1 MELNMELPRS
11 NIDFS
16 GLRSYVYRLA
26 ERLNVVLS
34 SLDSENFVSSAG
46 AVFSVSEKSGADIKE
61 LKQSIVRTASL
72 ISKVEDKLTTT
83 MEESYVAKSDIGTYT
98 SDAVGTYEV
107 GGRGIEQYFSL
118 IEEVSENISKI
129 EGYVKSGVLDE
140 GVIGIEIGSFGVTGE
155 TPFKVRLSDNRLSFF
170 DGDSEVAYL
179 SDSVLY
185 ITRAEIK
192 GALALGG
199 YELDLTDGVAWR
211 WNGS

>member
-1 MELNMELPRS
+1 M
-11 NIDFS
+11 
-16 GLRSYVYRLA
+16 
-26 ERLNVVLS
+26 
-34 SLDSENFVSSAG
+34 
-46 AVFSVSEKSGADIKE
+46 
-61 LKQSIVRTASL
+61 
-72 ISKVEDKLTTT
+72 
-83 MEESYVAKSDIGTYT
+83 
-98 SDAVGTYEV
+98 
-107 GGRGIEQYFSL
+107 
-118 IEEVSENISKI
+118 SENISKI
-129 EGYVKSGVLDE
+129 EGYVRSGVLDE